1 MASLTAIF
9 STPQSNR
16 AYWHDHLGLCVPLS
30 MSEYTSLDHITVAK
44 LRQGRINQLVECDLD
59 QVYTLPVDRM
69 KDLTEIPHCR
79 HICQHQKVAMNRSL
93 KNTHRLDVA
102 ISFFHE
108 TFFLEPEAYD
118 FLSQMKAREKSENFA
133 VRDENPMYRAQ
144 ADLCRNAQVF
154 LELSVI
160 IRKAPPADLDDFV
173 SLASQAVEKVQ
184 EINQGRTRVRG
195 AMERTAQ
202 HNLR

>member
-1 MASLTAIF
+1 
-9 STPQSNR
+9 
-16 AYWHDHLGLCVPLS
+16 
-30 MSEYTSLDHITVAK
+30 MSEYTSLDHMTVAK
-44 LRQGRINQLVECDLD
+44 LRPGRTNQLVECDLD

-69 KDLTEIPHCR
+69 SDLTEIPHCR
-79 HICQHQKVAMNRSL
+79 YICQHQKVAMNRSM
-93 KNTHRLDVA
+93 KASHHLDVA

-118 FLSQMKAREKSENFA
+118 FISQMKKRTPSENFA

-144 ADLCRNAQVF
+144 ADLCRNAQIF

-160 IRKAPPADLDDFV
+160 LRKAPPVDLDDFV
-173 SLASQAVEKVQ
+173 SLATQAVEKVE
-184 EINQGRTRVRG
+184 EINQGRTRMRG